1 MRNKWQQ
8 KEDVCVSMRAPVPHD
23 VDDRR
28 PAVETMVVL
37 HNAVL
42 QVIVMLR

>member
-1 MRNKWQQ
+1 MATKRRR
-8 KEDVCVSMRAPVPHD
+8 VCVHARAPVPHD